1 MRCPG
6 GGRVSR
12 RPGTLILCAFV
23 AAVALAS
30 LGCSEDTLSP
40 VAPTPGTT
48 ASAPGERASR
58 DQATPSA
65 TVENGLQ
72 PQISLQVDGGFNP
85 SGTPNGGFDGDTG
98 PVAAVRAAL
107 DVVPA
112 PPVPP
117 RAGPDSGYGLATS
130 PSAWSRIVP
139 DLPGPPVAELESALH
154 SPSPPRSEAQHD
166 TCSAGPDAA
175 ELKSTAPQPV
185 GPRDGVLI
193 VDSAPILAASNAQG
207 SFVSVTFSYRFA
219 LYKVVGSGRMEVEVG
234 CGSSRDGTSTSYQV
248 ATPLDLQAS
257 YVWRARAFLAGAY
270 GPWSEDATFRT
281 VAVKLGAPQ
290 PLVPNAGATVPISTS
305 FTVRNPTVEGNAGRV
320 FIEVEAAT
328 DAGFTANV
336 MTGRTQMHDR
346 GETDVTLSRALQP
359 SAQYYWRARATASAG
374 AAGEV
379 DGPWSDT
386 VSFRTSAFRL
396 TAPQPIAPR
405 NGAVDVPIRPRPRN
419 PQFTVRNAVTS
430 AGAGSVNVQV
440 QVAQDQAFANIVA
453 RGETNQRASGQ
464 TDVRIDRALM
474 PDTRYFWRVR
484 ARLAADSVVVSDW
497 TAVWSFTTGTT
508 ETGPTT
514 APGRGDCCPPPNRF
528 DIVQAVLGRTGNLY
542 RQDIQQFTQR
552 VAACLAATDGDW
564 GRRRN
569 DSGAVGKDT
578 VAYRTSKGPG
588 RGPFSIDIM
597 RGASGDNPRP
607 HWTVQTHEG
616 IEGRVGGSWFAV
628 DGGNC
633 DLGSVAAR

>member
-6 GGRVSR
+6 GGCVSR

-40 VAPTPGTT
+40 VAPTPATT

-98 PVAAVRAAL
+98 SVAAALAAL

-117 RAGPDSGYGLATS
+117 SAGPDSGYGLATS

-139 DLPGPPVAELESALH
+139 DLPGPPAAELESVLH

-185 GPRDGVLI
+185 GPRDGVLV

-207 SFVSVTFSYRFA
+207 SFVSATFSYRFA

-234 CGSSRDGTSTSYQV
+234 CGSPRDGTSTSYQV

-257 YVWRARAFLAGAY
+257 YVWRARAFLDGAY

-281 VAVKLGAPQ
+281 VAVKLG
-290 PLVPNAGATVPISTS
+290 
-305 FTVRNPTVEGNAGRV
+305 
-320 FIEVEAAT
+320 
-328 DAGFTANV
+328 
-336 MTGRTQMHDR
+336 
-346 GETDVTLSRALQP
+346 
-359 SAQYYWRARATASAG
+359 
-374 AAGEV
+374 
-379 DGPWSDT
+379 
-386 VSFRTSAFRL
+386 
-396 TAPQPIAPR
+396 PQPIAPP

-430 AGAGSVNVQV
+430 AGAGSVNIQV
-440 QVAQDQAFANIVA
+440 QVAQDQAFANIAA
-453 RGETNQRASGQ
+453 RGENNQRARGQ
-464 TDVRIDRALM
+464 TDVWIDRALM

-484 ARLAADSVVVSDW
+484 ARLAADSAVVSDW
-497 TAVWSFTTGTT
+497 SAVWSFTTGTT

-597 RGASGDNPRP
+597 QGASGDNPRP

>member
-1 MRCPG
+1 M
-6 GGRVSR
+6 SR

-40 VAPTPGTT
+40 VAPTPATT

-58 DQATPSA
+58 AQATPSA

-72 PQISLQVDGGFNP
+72 LQISLPVDGGFNP

-98 PVAAVRAAL
+98 SVAAALAAL

-112 PPVPP
+112 PPLPP
-117 RAGPDSGYGLATS
+117 SAGPDSGYGLATS
-130 PSAWSRIVP
+130 PSAWSHIVP
-139 DLPGPPVAELESALH
+139 DLPGPPGAELESALH
-154 SPSPPRSEAQHD
+154 SPSPPRSEVQHG
-166 TCSAGPDAA
+166 TCSAGLDAA

-185 GPRDGVLI
+185 GPKDGVLTA
-193 VDSAPILAASNAQG
+193 DSMPILAASNAQG
-207 SFVSVTFSYRFA
+207 SFVSATFSYRFA

-234 CGSSRDGTSTSYQV
+234 CGSPRDGTSTSYQV
-248 ATPLDLQAS
+248 TTPLDLQAS
-257 YVWRARAFLAGAY
+257 YVWRARAFLDGAY

-281 VAVKLGAPQ
+281 VAVIFGAPQ
-290 PLVPNAGATVPISTS
+290 PLVPNDGATVPINTS

-320 FIEVEAAT
+320 FIEVEVAT
-328 DAGFTANV
+328 DAAFTANV
-336 MTGRTQMHDR
+336 MTGRTQMRDHS
-346 GETDVTLSRALQP
+346 ETDVTLSRTLQP
-359 SAQYYWRARATASAG
+359 STQYYWRARA
-374 AAGEV
+374 
-379 DGPWSDT
+379 
-386 VSFRTSAFRL
+386 
-396 TAPQPIAPR
+396 
-405 NGAVDVPIRPRPRN
+405 
-419 PQFTVRNAVTS
+419 
-430 AGAGSVNVQV
+430 
-440 QVAQDQAFANIVA
+440 
-453 RGETNQRASGQ
+453 
-464 TDVRIDRALM
+464 
-474 PDTRYFWRVR
+474 
-484 ARLAADSVVVSDW
+484 RLAADSAVVSDW
-497 TAVWSFTTGTT
+497 SAVWSFTTGTT

-552 VAACLAATDGDW
+552 VAECLAATDGDW

-597 RGASGDNPRP
+597 LGASGDNPRP
-607 HWTVQTHEG
+607 HWNVQTHDG

-633 DLGSVAAR
+633 VLGSVAAQ